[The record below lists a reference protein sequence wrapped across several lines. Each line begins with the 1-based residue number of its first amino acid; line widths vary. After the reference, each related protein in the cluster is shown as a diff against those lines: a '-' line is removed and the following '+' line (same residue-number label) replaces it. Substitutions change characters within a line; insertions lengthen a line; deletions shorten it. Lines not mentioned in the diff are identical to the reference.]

1 VTVVLHVS
9 DGFVEVTVSF
19 ETKAVCAVVRGVGN
33 ARSLRSRKL
42 YRLPNQ
48 IRYDVVV
55 ENKLWRKTS
64 AAFKPICRFTLCEIR
79 NGHNSFHQGSTAIYY
94 LLGGSSKVTKGFDGI
109 VNSTGFVHEQGAP
122 EL

>member
-1 VTVVLHVS
+1 VTVVLRVS
-9 DGFVEVTVSF
+9 DDFVEVTVSF

-64 AAFKPICRFTLCEIR
+64 AAFKPICRFTLERYAKSETVTIR
-79 NGHNSFHQGSTAIYY
+79 FTRDPQRYTTSWAVA
-94 LLGGSSKVTKGFDGI
+94 LR
-109 VNSTGFVHEQGAP
+109 
-122 EL
+122 